1 MNIIEFNHVSKSFHR
16 TGGQQLLRQYVADL
30 FGGADKNPFLALK
43 DINFHI
49 GDGECVGV
57 IGANGAGKSTL
68 LSLITG
74 LAPPTK
80 GTVKVNGRI
89 AALLELG
96 AGFHQDL
103 TGRENVILNAA
114 LLGFTR
120 RRAHELYETIV
131 DFAEMAEFM
140 EEPLRTYSNG
150 MKLRLGFSVAINL
163 DPDILI
169 IDEVLAVGD
178 QAFQTKCIE
187 KIYQIKKRGKTILCV
202 SHSGPTIQQLC
213 DRALWLDHG
222 QLMMDGASSKVV
234 SATMRMPPGVTS
246 LE

>member
-30 FGGADKNPFLALK
+30 FGRADKNPFEALK
-43 DINFHI
+43 DVNFHI

-74 LAPPTK
+74 LAPPSK

-114 LLGFTR
+114 LMGFTR
-120 RRAHELYETIV
+120 RQAHEQYEQIV

-234 SATMRMPPGVTS
+234 PAYEGKQSAS
-246 LE
+246 HA

>member
-30 FGGADKNPFLALK
+30 FGGAEKNPFFALK
-43 DINFHI
+43 DVNFHI

-114 LLGFTR
+114 LMGFTR
-120 RRAHELYETIV
+120 RQAYELYETIV

-187 KIYQIKKRGKTILCV
+187 KIYEIKKRGKTIFCV

-234 SATMRMPPGVTS
+234 PAYEGKQSAS
-246 LE
+246 HA